1 MAVRRSVFLLMFVL
15 LLFAFLGNAQNAQSQ
30 FDERRRGELT
40 PLMLPGGGTVEFS
53 SYDSACLGGKEYFS
67 IFLPPSYAK
76 DPSRTYP
83 VVYFLHGLNN
93 DYTSWTV
100 DRYGSIQ
107 NRVEELILSSKTP
120 EFIMVHPDGDASFY
134 CNSAD
139 GSKKYEDLI
148 TGELIKYMENNYR
161 AKKGRENRSIGGTSM
176 GGFGAL
182 KVAMKHPDLY
192 AATAGDSPI
201 IFLGK
206 NPLDVPEQMKQA
218 RFYQFFQNLLQSIF
232 GNPFNEELWA
242 ANNPLVL
249 AKSGKLN
256 GLKIYF
262 DYGTEDRYIRD
273 FRLDEGAK
281 ALDKI
286 LTEANVPHT
295 FKVRQGEPHGW
306 ALVAAHLQESIEF
319 LTQTFK

>member
-1 MAVRRSVFLLMFVL
+1 MAIPRSIFRFMFLP
-15 LLFAFLGNAQNAQSQ
+15 LLFASLGNLENAQSQ
-30 FDERRRGELT
+30 FDERRRGDLA
-40 PLMLPGGGTVEFS
+40 PLILPGGGTVAFN
-53 SYDSACLGGKEYFS
+53 SYESACLGGKEYFS
-67 IFLPPSYAK
+67 IFLPPSYARE
-76 DPSRTYP
+76 PARTYP
-83 VVYFLHGLNN
+83 VIYFLHGLNN

-107 NRVEELILSSKTP
+107 NKVEEIILSQKTP

-134 CNSAD
+134 CNTAD
-139 GSKKYEDLI
+139 RSRRYEDLI

-161 AKKGRENRSIGGTSM
+161 VKKERENRAIGGTSM

-182 KVAMKHPDLY
+182 KIAMKYPDLY
-192 AATAGDSPI
+192 AATVGDSPI

-206 NPLDVPEQMKQA
+206 NPLDVPEPMKQT
-218 RFYQFFQNLLQSIF
+218 RLFQFFQNLLETIF
-232 GNPFNEELWA
+232 GNPFNEELWE

-262 DYGTEDRYIRD
+262 DYGTEDRYIKD
-273 FRLDEGAK
+273 FRLDAGVQ
-281 ALDKI
+281 ALDKA

-306 ALVAAHLQESIEF
+306 ALVAAHIEESMEF
-319 LTQTFK
+319 LSRTFK

>member
-1 MAVRRSVFLLMFVL
+1 MAIPRGIFR
-15 LLFAFLGNAQNAQSQ
+15 LLFVPLLVAFLGNTQNAQSQ
-30 FDERRRGELT
+30 FEERRRGDLI
-40 PLMLPGGGTVEFS
+40 PLVLPGGGTVEFG
-53 SYDSACLGGKEYFS
+53 SYESACLGGKEYFS

-76 DPSRTYP
+76 EPSHTYP
-83 VVYFLHGLNN
+83 VIYFLHGLNN
-93 DYTSWTV
+93 DYTSWTI

-107 NRVEELILSSKTP
+107 NKVEEMILSKKTP

-139 GSKKYEDLI
+139 GTRRYEDLI

-182 KVAMKHPDLY
+182 KIAMKHPDLY
-192 AATAGDSPI
+192 AATVGDSPI

-218 RFYQFFQNLLQSIF
+218 RFFQFFQNLLGSIF

-273 FRLDEGAK
+273 FRLDEGVK
-281 ALDKI
+281 ALDI
-286 LTEANVPHT
+286 ALTEANVPHT
-295 FKVRQGEPHGW
+295 FKIREGEPHGW
-306 ALVAAHLQESIEF
+306 ALVAAHIEESMEF
-319 LTQTFK
+319 LSRTFK

>member
-1 MAVRRSVFLLMFVL
+1 MAIPRNIFRLLFVL
-15 LLFAFLGNAQNAQSQ
+15 LLLVLLGVAQNAQSQ
-30 FDERRRGELT
+30 FDERRRGDLG
-40 PLMLPGGGTVEFS
+40 PISLSGGGIVEFN
-53 SYDSACLGGKEYFS
+53 SYESACLGGKEFYS
-67 IFLPPSYAK
+67 IFLPPSYSK
-76 DPSRTYP
+76 DPSRSYP

-107 NRVEELILSSKTP
+107 NKVEEMALSKKIP

-139 GSKKYEDLI
+139 GTRRYEDLI
-148 TGELIKYMENNYR
+148 TGELIKYVENNYR
-161 AKKGRENRSIGGTSM
+161 ARKGRENRAIGGTSM

-182 KVAMKHPDLY
+182 KIAMKYPDLY
-192 AATAGDSPI
+192 AATVGDSPI
-201 IFLGK
+201 IFIGK

-218 RFYQFFQNLLQSIF
+218 RFYQLFKNLLGSIF
-232 GNPFNEELWA
+232 GNPLNEELWA

-273 FRLDEGAK
+273 FRLDEGVK
-281 ALDKI
+281 ALDQA

-295 FKVRQGEPHGW
+295 FKIRQGEPHGW
-306 ALVAAHLQESIEF
+306 ALVAAHIEESMEF
-319 LTQTFK
+319 LCQTFK